1 MPTRA
6 TLAECMVHTLGHAKS
21 QGEVPS
27 LLPQAPS
34 DGRPAVAPTTGHL
47 VDRRGA
53 LARAAALTAAAA
65 APAWAQQTAPDGDR
79 GGPPPAPGSRLDLP
93 DVKLF
98 DGRTV
103 TQADADGQVLVLYWW
118 ASWCP
123 FCALQSPLMDKLWL
137 AQRGRGLRFLGLS
150 IDRRAEDA
158 TAYLAKRGYSFPS
171 GLVTPAIARALP
183 KPKGLP
189 VTVVRGRD
197 GRVLMGEAGQLFPE
211 DVERIAGFL

>member
-1 MPTRA
+1 M
-6 TLAECMVHTLGHAKS
+6 S
-21 QGEVPS
+21 
-27 LLPQAPS
+27 
-34 DGRPAVAPTTGHL
+34 
-47 VDRRGA
+47 
-53 LARAAALTAAAA
+53 
-65 APAWAQQTAPDGDR
+65 PAWAQQAAPPGGDK
-79 GGPPPAPGSRLDLP
+79 GGPPPAPGTRLDLP
-93 DVKLF
+93 DVTLF

-103 TQADADGQVLVLYWW
+103 TQADADGHLLVLYWW

-123 FCALQSPLMDKLWL
+123 FCALQSPLMEKLWL
-137 AQRGRGLRFLGLS
+137 AHRGRGLRFLGLS

-158 TAYLAKRGYSFPS
+158 TGYLAKRGYTFPS

-211 DVERIAGFL
+211 DVEQIAGFL